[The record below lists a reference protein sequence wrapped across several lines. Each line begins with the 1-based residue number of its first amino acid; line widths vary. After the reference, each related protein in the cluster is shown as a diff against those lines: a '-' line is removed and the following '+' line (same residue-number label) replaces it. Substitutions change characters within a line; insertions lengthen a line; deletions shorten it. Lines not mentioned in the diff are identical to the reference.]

1 MVVDEDIEVG
11 QIEKIIEKK
20 AKKLLEEAKLFDVYR
35 SEKIGE
41 SKKSVAYALKF
52 RVPDRTLTDEEVNVA
67 MKEILDSLEKEVH
80 AELRK

>member
-1 MVVDEDIEVG
+1 M
-11 QIEKIIEKK
+11 
-20 AKKLLEEAKLFDVYR
+20 FDVYR

>member
-1 MVVDEDIEVG
+1 M
-11 QIEKIIEKK
+11 KILKLDKLKNNRKES
-20 AKKLLEEAKLFDVYR
+20 KKLLEEAKLFDVYR